1 MKVTCWVG
9 GERPSSEALCHVPA
23 GCSEYLHKRKADLA
37 QDCDSSLLCSAM
49 QEQGG
54 VVEASSMSHSSRWM
68 KLDSIPMEDEPE
80 AKSISVAQNHPRS
93 RHNIF

>member
-1 MKVTCWVG
+1 
-9 GERPSSEALCHVPA
+9 
-23 GCSEYLHKRKADLA
+23 
-37 QDCDSSLLCSAM
+37 M